1 MESLAAEPLEVAI
14 SDVIVEQYL
23 KPGTRVEVRGRFDG
37 KWSRGFAVA
46 EVLADGYRVTRL
58 SDGSVLPVDFEW
70 DDVRKERR
78 QGLWWA

>member
-1 MESLAAEPLEVAI
+1 MDSLAAEISEVM
-14 SDVIVEQYL
+14 VEQYL

-37 KWSRGFAVA
+37 KWSRGFEVA

-58 SDGSVLPVDFEW
+58 SDGSVLPVEFDP

>member
-1 MESLAAEPLEVAI
+1 MDTLAAE
-14 SDVIVEQYL
+14 VIVEEYL

-37 KWSRGFAVA
+37 KWSRGFELA
-46 EVLADGYRVTRL
+46 EVLADGYRVKRM
-58 SDGSVLPVDFEW
+58 SDDSVLPAVFEP